1 LGGVSF
7 LSEHARSQ
15 YATTTANLTA
25 RMALHDYGT
34 NPETWWEWLTPR
46 LPRDGRVL
54 EVGAG
59 TGELWQHLPHGPL
72 TLVDFS
78 PAMCARLRQ
87 VPGARV
93 LRADAGALPFPGEA
107 FDTVIANHMLYH
119 VDDPGL
125 ALREFAR
132 VLAPGGRVA
141 VAVNGRD
148 HMADLEDFGTPGR
161 APLRL
166 NGFSA
171 ETAPPAMAE
180 VFDDV
185 TVERYP
191 GDLAVPTSEPVLA
204 YLDSWTALTGAE
216 RAAAARRIQERI
228 DADGAFRIREH
239 TVLVMG
245 RLTR

>member
-1 LGGVSF
+1 VSF
-7 LSEHARSQ
+7 ASAHARSQ
-15 YATTTANLTA
+15 YSTTTANLTA
-25 RMALHDYGT
+25 RMALHGYGT
-34 NPETWWEWLTPR
+34 NPETWWQWLTPR
-46 LPRDGRVL
+46 LPREGRVL
-54 EVGAG
+54 EAGAG
-59 TGELWQHLPHGPL
+59 TGELWQHLPHGEL

-93 LRADAGALPFPGEA
+93 LRADASALPFAGRA

-132 VLAPGGRVA
+132 VLTPGGRIA

-148 HMADLEDFGTPGR
+148 HMAGLEEFGSQGR
-161 APLRL
+161 VSQRL

-191 GDLAVPTSEPVLA
+191 SDLSVPAAEPVLA
-204 YLDSWTALTGAE
+204 YLDSWTPLTDPE
-216 RAAAARRIQERI
+216 RAAAATRIQQRI
-228 DADGAFRIREH
+228 DAEGAFHIRKH
-239 TVLVMG
+239 TVLITA
-245 RLTR
+245 RLPR

>member
-1 LGGVSF
+1 VSF
-7 LSEHARSQ
+7 ASAHARSQ
-15 YATTTANLTA
+15 YGTTTANLTA
-25 RMALHDYGT
+25 RMALHSYGT
-34 NPETWWEWLTPR
+34 NPESWWEWLTPR

-59 TGELWQHLPHGPL
+59 TGELWQHVPHAEL
-72 TLVDFS
+72 TLIDFS
-78 PAMCARLRQ
+78 AAMCTRLRQ

-93 LRADAGALPFPGEA
+93 LRADASALPFAAGA

-132 VLAPGGRVA
+132 VLAPGGRIA
-141 VAVNGRD
+141 VAVNGHD
-148 HMADLEDFGTPGR
+148 HMADLDEFGSR
-161 APLRL
+161 ARSPRRL

-171 ETAPPAMAE
+171 ETAPAALAE

-191 GDLAVPTSEPVLA
+191 GDLSVPAKEPVLA
-204 YLDSWTALTGAE
+204 YLDSWTPLTGPE
-216 RAAAARRIQERI
+216 RAAAATKIQQRI
-228 DADGAFRIREH
+228 DTDGAFPIRKH
-239 TVLVMG
+239 TVLVTA

>member
-1 LGGVSF
+1 VSF
-7 LSEHARSQ
+7 ASAHARSQ
-15 YATTTANLTA
+15 YSTTTSNLTA
-25 RMALHDYGT
+25 RIALHSYGT
-34 NPETWWEWLTPR
+34 NPESWWEWLTPR
-46 LPRDGRVL
+46 LPREGRVL

-59 TGELWQHLPHGPL
+59 TGELWQHLPHGEL

-93 LRADAGALPFPGEA
+93 LRADASALPFADGA

-119 VDDPGL
+119 VDDPGH
-125 ALREFAR
+125 ALREFGR
-132 VLAPGGRVA
+132 VLAPGGRIA

-148 HMADLEDFGTPGR
+148 HMADLDDFGSASR
-161 APLRL
+161 ARQRL

-171 ETAPPAMAE
+171 ETAPPALAE

-185 TVERYP
+185 TVARYP
-191 GDLAVPTSEPVLA
+191 GDLSVPATEPVLA
-204 YLDSWTALTGAE
+204 YLDSWTPLTDPE
-216 RAAAARRIQERI
+216 RAAAATKIQQRI
-228 DADGAFRIREH
+228 DADGAFRIRKH
-239 TVLVMG
+239 TVLITA